1 MIDYLD
7 FPSLKTIQLGESSF
21 QYSTKTRIQSSF
33 HNHSFYV
40 DLPHLQSITLGN
52 DSLSGCIDP
61 LNCPCSE
68 AVTTT
73 ELIMQSIFLFISNY
87 SNRFTS
93 INSDIFR
100 WW

>member
-1 MIDYLD
+1 MSGKKAEGNRNAAFFGVEWRHLRI
-7 FPSLKTIQLGESSF
+7 I
-21 QYSTKTRIQSSF
+21 STKTRIQSSF

-73 ELIMQSIFLFISNY
+73 ELIMQSIFLFISKY
-87 SNRFTS
+87 SNRFT
-93 INSDIFR
+93 
-100 WW
+100 

>member
-40 DLPHLQSITLGN
+40 D
-52 DSLSGCIDP
+52 GCIDP

-73 ELIMQSIFLFISNY
+73 ELIMQSIFLFISKY
-87 SNRFTS
+87 SNRFT
-93 INSDIFR
+93 
-100 WW
+100 